1 MIRRRGSQQACT
13 EPREDEVLKFYHC
26 AMCCV
31 HNVRMSD
38 ERTLTLRQADQARAD
53 FYVIETELEAIQ
65 AQLARVPTRAY
76 VCRLALTATAAVCA
90 LIGFVALLLA
100 K

>member
-1 MIRRRGSQQACT
+1 
-13 EPREDEVLKFYHC
+13 
-26 AMCCV
+26 MCYV
-31 HNVRMSD
+31 HNECMSD
-38 ERTLTLRQADQARAD
+38 ERTLTLRQAEEARAD
-53 FYVIETELEAIQ
+53 FYVIETELEVIK

-100 K
+100 R

>member
-1 MIRRRGSQQACT
+1 
-13 EPREDEVLKFYHC
+13 
-26 AMCCV
+26 MCCV

-38 ERTLTLRQADQARAD
+38 ERTLTLRQVEQARGDLYAISD
-53 FYVIETELEAIQ
+53 DLEFLK
-65 AQLARVPTRAY
+65 AQLTQVPTRAY

-100 K
+100 R

>member
-1 MIRRRGSQQACT
+1 
-13 EPREDEVLKFYHC
+13 
-26 AMCCV
+26 
-31 HNVRMSD
+31 MSD
-38 ERTLTLRQADQARAD
+38 ERTLTLRQADEARAD

-76 VCRLALTATAAVCA
+76 VCRLTATATVCA

-100 K
+100 R